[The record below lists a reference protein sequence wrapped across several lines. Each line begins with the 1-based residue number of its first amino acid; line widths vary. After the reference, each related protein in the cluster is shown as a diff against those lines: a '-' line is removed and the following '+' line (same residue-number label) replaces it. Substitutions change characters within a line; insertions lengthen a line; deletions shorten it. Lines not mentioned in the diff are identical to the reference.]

1 MFYLLLWL
9 AASQPALI
17 ANLPICV
24 MLDQHLVPCP
34 VPRWSF
40 PTSDPCS
47 TLGVDNVVEGGEAR
61 TDCWTVSLM
70 GGCSLAETVFFLQH
84 LNYKDL
90 VPTCTR

>member
-1 MFYLLLWL
+1 MVYLLMWL
-9 AASQPALI
+9 AAYQPALI

-34 VPRWSF
+34 VPCWSIL
-40 PTSDPCS
+40 TSDPCS
-47 TLGVDNVVEGGEAR
+47 SLRVDNVVEGGEAG
-61 TDCWTVSLM
+61 TDCWTVLLM

-90 VPTCTR
+90 VPTSTR